1 MSELQ
6 PLYEIAGNYRAL
18 LDLDIPEEQLAD
30 TLELVEGEFKDKG
43 RQIGFVLESMAAD
56 QDALQA
62 HLDKVKARL
71 DAVKARQKR
80 LKDYLQQNMEATG
93 IVKIEGPY
101 FSISLQKSQPA
112 VVVDDES
119 LIPDDYC
126 EFKRSPKK
134 ILIKTAIAD
143 GYEIPGC
150 HLEASNHV
158 RIR

>member
-6 PLYEIAGNYRAL
+6 PLYEIASNYRAL
-18 LDLDIPEEQLAD
+18 LDLDIPEEQLVD
-30 TLELVEGEFKDKG
+30 TLELVKDEFKDKAKH
-43 RQIGFVLESMAAD
+43 IGFVLESMAAD

-71 DAVKARQKR
+71 DAVKSRQKR

-93 IVKIEGPY
+93 ITKIECPY
-101 FSISLQKSQPA
+101 FTISLQKSQPA
-112 VVVDDES
+112 VVIDDEGF
-119 LIPDDYC
+119 IPDDYC
-126 EFKRSPKK
+126 KFTRAPDKATIKK
-134 ILIKTAIAD
+134 AIQGGFAV
-143 GYEIPGC
+143 PGC